1 MPRVYVSKSEKPY
14 KRYDPLILAEAVE
27 TYKSGNKSLAEIAK
41 HFNITK
47 SVLHR
52 HITRKVGSQGGQ
64 RALSDEAEQYIIKY
78 INICSEWGYPLDTYD
93 LRTIIKGYLDRMGT
107 EIRRFKNNFPGV
119 DYIEGFLKRHKQ
131 EISARISQNIKR
143 SRAAVSPQV
152 IEEYFTELQNSLKDV
167 PLSNILNYDE
177 SNLADD
183 PGKKKVLTKRGV
195 KYPERVMNHT
205 KSSTSLM
212 MAASADGTLLPC
224 YVVYK
229 SSNLYNTW
237 TTNGPPNCRYN
248 RTNSGWF
255 DGNTFED
262 WVESVAI
269 PHFNR
274 KPGKKILIGD
284 NLSSHL
290 SVELVKKCQEHDIH
304 FVFLPPNSTHL
315 TQPLDIAFFR
325 PMKMAWR
332 DILFTWKKSEGRI
345 MPTIPK
351 NVFPKLLKKLIEKME
366 PNTKQNILAGFRK
379 AGISPLNKDIVLSRL
394 PGNNL
399 RQEFCME
406 EKEAIDESVLLLL
419 QEMRYGPQNTK
430 NIRKSKKINV
440 IPGKSVQDSSDYLE
454 GDISNTDSQKED
466 QSQTKNKNAILE
478 GKENQIPDQRLKSKA
493 KGKKSKPKKYN
504 NKLNKDAE
512 EKEREILQDKQI
524 LKEQQNLYIDATNI
538 ENIPIILE
546 ENLTEEYFLTDITD
560 YREKNIQQ
568 PRIRIISDEPIKLKP
583 GDDQLKSPPSP
594 NHLTGTVEPQPGTS
608 GLRRQ
613 RFYKDDMEIFRD
625 LMGSDED

>member
-1 MPRVYVSKSEKPY
+1 
-14 KRYDPLILAEAVE
+14 
-27 TYKSGNKSLAEIAK
+27 
-41 HFNITK
+41 
-47 SVLHR
+47 
-52 HITRKVGSQGGQ
+52 
-64 RALSDEAEQYIIKY
+64 
-78 INICSEWGYPLDTYD
+78 
-93 LRTIIKGYLDRMGT
+93 MGT

-366 PNTKQNILAGFRK
+366 PNTKQNILARFRK

-613 RFYKDDMEIFRD
+613 SFYKDDMEIFRD